1 MIGGSDRLDR
11 GSPAR
16 VVAVG
21 AVVVLVGL
29 SVATKAGVIEMP
41 DPESTLLAVG
51 PTLGQWTYLLVGVLA
66 FLETST
72 FLGLAL
78 PGEVSIALGGVVAG
92 QGTIR
97 LEILIPLVWAAVVA
111 GDVTAYWLGRRLGR
125 DFILRRGSRFGITPS
140 RLAWTERY
148 FEAHGGKT
156 ILIGRF
162 LSFMRTL
169 APFLAGASK
178 MHFKRFLLFDAVGAA
193 LWVATFALLGW
204 IFWQSLDDAL
214 ELAGWGKLV
223 LLAAVALVV
232 GAVALRAVLGSPG
245 WRSRVRSGRAHT
257 DD

>member
-1 MIGGSDRLDR
+1 MTDRPRPLTQVTPFR
-11 GSPAR
+11 AGAAGL
-16 VVAVG
+16 VA
-21 AVVVLVGL
+21 AVVGVGIAAKGGVLEL
-29 SVATKAGVIEMP
+29 PS
-41 DPESTLLAVG
+41 PEATLLAIG
-51 PTLGQWTYLLVGVLA
+51 PTLGQWTYLLVALLA

-97 LEILIPLVWAAVVA
+97 LGVLIPLVWVAVVA
-111 GDVTAYWLGRRLGR
+111 GDITAYWLGRRLGR
-125 DFILRRGSRFGITPS
+125 DFILRRGSRFGITPD

-156 ILIGRF
+156 ILVGRF

-178 MHFKRFLLFDAVGAA
+178 MSFRRFLFFDALGAA
-193 LWVATFALLGW
+193 LWVAAFTLLGW

-214 ELAGWGKLV
+214 AIAGWGKLV
-223 LLAAVALVV
+223 LLAAVVLVI
-232 GAVALRAVLGSPG
+232 GTLALRAVVRSPEL
-245 WRSRVRSGRAHT
+245 RSRLHPGRSRT